1 MGTNYE
7 HLTAEERA
15 TLMVMRADGC
25 SQRAVARCL
34 DRSPSTISRE
44 LARNASCCK
53 PVGDTTAVIP
63 YDASL
68 AGERALVLRQEPRR
82 SPKLAANT
90 ALFAVILEYLREGWS
105 PEQIAGRLKRA
116 WPDDQSKTV
125 SPFLRPSFP

>member
-34 DRSPSTISRE
+34 GRSPSTISRE

-53 PVGDTTAVIP
+53 PVGDTIAVIP
-63 YDASL
+63 TMHHWPANGLWSCARSHDEAQSSL
-68 AGERALVLRQEPRR
+68 PIRLC
-82 SPKLAANT
+82 SP
-90 ALFAVILEYLREGWS
+90 S
-105 PEQIAGRLKRA
+105 C
-116 WPDDQSKTV
+116 
-125 SPFLRPSFP
+125 

>member
-15 TLMVMRADGC
+15 MLMVMRADGC

-34 DRSPSTISRE
+34 GRSPSTISRE

-53 PVGDTTAVIP
+53 PVGDTIAVIP

-68 AGERALVLRQEPRR
+68 AGKRLWCCARSHDEAQSSLPIRR
-82 SPKLAANT
+82 CSP
-90 ALFAVILEYLREGWS
+90 S
-105 PEQIAGRLKRA
+105 C
-116 WPDDQSKTV
+116 
-125 SPFLRPSFP
+125 